1 MRLDSWVARELA
13 RSDEGLPWEQY
24 LAAAGLLRALKQ
36 AGAIVN
42 DRRRRSLTILRDQGL
57 TLREIGAMI
66 GETATAVQRL
76 VGRVEVDAAAPASGP
91 SPAAPVSS
99 PDVPD
104 A

>member
-1 MRLDSWVARELA
+1 MRLDSWINRELA

-36 AGAIVN
+36 AEDVVN

-91 SPAAPVSS
+91 SPAAPISS

>member
-36 AGAIVN
+36 AEAIVN
-42 DRRRRSLTILRDQGL
+42 DRRRSLTILRDQGL